1 MPEDGKL
8 VNRPPRLQ
16 PELPVGEIDLPNP
29 PTPASTA
36 GRLGLATTFIP
47 LFTIL
52 GYALVATRG
61 SGSPLLMLP
70 MAFVA
75 IPSSAIGYANWR
87 RIQRVE
93 RDKKERYAKVL
104 ENVRIQMQE
113 AHNKQIVFY
122 QHNYPSPDALLE
134 LVKNNSTRLWERR
147 PADADFGAV
156 RLGRGRLPS
165 TVQLKPPA
173 SETIDAPQWI
183 DAFNLAENFAF
194 VQDAAISLS
203 LREQYAIGISHV
215 ERGQPATSTDPTQR
229 QLVTHF
235 GRALL
240 AHLTVLHAP
249 TDLRVF
255 VAGSAK
261 TQADWAWAGKLPHCA
276 STSSKQ
282 QTSDQLCFSE
292 GQASGFWNRIQL
304 ELERR
309 QIRREAQ
316 TKQSPDE
323 TGKPELITPLLVV
336 FVDVS
341 DTAGSKSLIEE
352 TAAESAIALLLTY
365 GQQLGAA
372 IIFMTP
378 AASAIPSECS
388 VVITL
393 ESNGTE
399 TFFRYAEVGQNT
411 PRYEGLADQLDAARA
426 DRQFATKVE
435 TRAMRTLVGSELP
448 SSLTLLELGTG
459 TTRIEDLKIGENW
472 RESRKPSTRWPEV
485 DIGMMAGRRIRRL
498 VFETNEGDGVHGLI
512 AGTTGSGKS
521 ELLLS
526 LVLGLAIRYDPSI
539 VNFVLVDYKGGTTFQ
554 PLVKLPHTVDLI
566 TNLQGRAGARAFIA
580 IRAELN
586 RRSKLLADARVTNI
600 AAYHEQNLHA
610 KHPLPHLFIIID
622 EFAEMI
628 KDRAEF
634 KTQLESIATTGRALG
649 VHLILATQRP
659 SGVVSGQIDANMK
672 FRICLRVESAE
683 DSRELLGRIDAQLL
697 PKNIAG
703 RAYVRVGGDIN
714 LIQVARVGGAYQGPQ
729 IQAQPLIV
737 WLNRHKTSGVPS
749 MASPQTPV
757 QETLA
762 DVLVRVM
769 EQLADDDKDVH
780 RQPKPWPDPL
790 PERLLLSSLN
800 SAVGRWVEGQRTW
813 GGVDWTTNDALST
826 PVGLVDYPSQ
836 ARQFPLIVDL
846 SADHVVVFG
855 TSGSG
860 KTTFLRTLIMGLAAK
875 HAPNELSIYIL
886 DFGGLGLNVF
896 ADLPHLGDLMTSAD
910 TERVQRLFRRLADV
924 AEERKTLLS
933 QAQVSTLKEYN
944 ASHPNNIQ
952 PGLLL
957 VVDNFAELRDSFAE
971 EVEALISLG
980 RDGRR
985 YGIHMVVCAEQISSL
1000 PSKVY
1005 GLFTGRLALKLAEA
1019 TEYSAVVGRAVT
1031 DNVDIPGRGF
1041 VRSDTHPLEFQTA
1054 LPMGRANGDEISMA
1068 DELANLSELARQMGA
1083 TWEASQGGAQNGQAM
1098 RPEKIATLRP
1108 VIPLDTLFAEQPPL
1122 SGTQTVI
1129 GLFDQNLRPFVFDL
1143 KARGPHFTVIGPPLS
1158 GKTTAL
1164 RTMILAF
1171 ASLYSAQQIKLV
1183 LVDFQRR
1190 LFNYG
1195 GHYRLDHLP
1204 HVLTRPGKLDEP
1216 GGVSEVAELEQVIIA
1231 LQTEFAERRA
1241 VGKQGVPV
1249 VIVID
1254 NYDDVGAVL
1263 SANRPLAV
1271 RMGEMARQ
1279 YGTEGLHF
1287 VVAGS
1292 TTMLRGDEFM
1302 RQVSAPRYGLGLDA
1316 SDSVIGLGG
1325 RMRMSVTVP
1334 ELPPG
1339 RGYLVKSGKVDLIQM
1354 ATPQLPTNT
1363 MEDSLDHWV
1372 IELANNVNV
1381 PADSRVN
1388 S

>member
-1 MPEDGKL
+1 MPEDGKV

-16 PELPVGEIDLPNP
+16 PELPVGDVDLPNP

-52 GYALVATRG
+52 GYALVASRG
-61 SGSPLLMLP
+61 GSPLLMLP

-75 IPSSAIGYANWR
+75 IPSSAIGYMNWR

-93 RDKKERYAKVL
+93 REKKERYANVL
-104 ENVRIQMQE
+104 ENVRGQMQE

-122 QHNYPSPDALLE
+122 QHNYPSPDGLLE
-134 LVKNNSTRLWERR
+134 LVQNNSTRLWERR
-147 PADADFGAV
+147 PTDPDFGAL

-165 TVQLKPPA
+165 TVQLKQPA
-173 SETIDAPQWI
+173 SENIDAPQWI
-183 DAFNLAENFAF
+183 DAFNLATNFAF
-194 VQDAAISLS
+194 VQDAAISVS
-203 LREQYAIGISHV
+203 LHDRHAIGISHV
-215 ERGQPATSTDPTQR
+215 ERGQSANRVAPSR
-229 QLVTHF
+229 LLVTHF

-240 AHLTVLHAP
+240 AHLTILHAP
-249 TDLRVF
+249 SDLRVF
-255 VAGSAK
+255 IAGSAN
-261 TQADWAWAGKLPHCA
+261 TQADWAWAAKLPHCA
-276 STSSKQ
+276 STGSKQ

-292 GQASGFWNRIQL
+292 SQASGFWNRIQL

-309 QIRREAQ
+309 QIRRETQ
-316 TKQSPDE
+316 TKQNPDNNGRAE
-323 TGKPELITPLLVV
+323 PITPLLVV

-341 DTAGSKSLIEE
+341 DTAGGKSLIEE
-352 TAAESAIALLLTY
+352 TAAESAIALLLTF
-365 GQQLGAA
+365 GHELGAA
-372 IIFMTP
+372 IIFMTSV
-378 AASAIPSECS
+378 ARAIPSECS

-393 ESNGTE
+393 ESNGADA
-399 TFFRYAEVGQNT
+399 FFRYAEIGQNT
-411 PRYEGLADQLDAARA
+411 ARYEGLADQLDVARA
-426 DRQFATKVE
+426 EQQFAAKIE

-448 SSLTLLELGTG
+448 GSLTLLELGKNI
-459 TTRIEDLKIGENW
+459 TRIEDLNIRENW
-472 RESRKPSTRWPEV
+472 RESRQPTTRWPEV

-586 RRSKLLADARVTNI
+586 RRSKLLADTRVTNI
-600 AAYHEQNLHA
+600 ATYHEKNLHA
-610 KHPLPHLFIIID
+610 KYPLPHLFIIID

-714 LIQVARVGGAYQGPQ
+714 LMQVARVGGVYQGPQ
-729 IQAQPLIV
+729 IHAQPLIV
-737 WLNRHKTSGVPS
+737 WLNHQKTAGVES
-749 MASPQTPV
+749 MTSLSSTV

-769 EQLADDDKDVH
+769 EQLADDDKEVN

-800 SAVGRWVEGQRTW
+800 SAVGRWVEGQRAW
-813 GGVDWTTNDALST
+813 DGVDWTTNDALST
-826 PVGLVDYPSQ
+826 QVGVVDYPSQ

-846 SADHVVVFG
+846 SADHIVVFG

-860 KTTFLRTLIMGLAAK
+860 KTTFLRTLILGLVAK

-924 AEERKTLLS
+924 SEERKTLLS

-944 ASHPNNIQ
+944 ASHPDNIQ
-952 PGLLL
+952 PALLL
-957 VVDNFAELRDSFAE
+957 VVDNFAELRDNFSD

-985 YGIHMVVCAEQISSL
+985 YGIHLVVCAEQISSL

-1019 TEYSAVVGRAVT
+1019 TEYSAVVGRAMT

-1083 TWEASQGGAQNGQAM
+1083 AWEGAQTGIMNGRGL
-1098 RPEKIATLRP
+1098 RPERIETLRS
-1108 VIPLDTLFAEQPPL
+1108 VIPLDTLFANGPTL
-1122 SGTQTVI
+1122 SGTQTII

-1164 RTMILAF
+1164 RTQILAF
-1171 ASLYSAQQIKLV
+1171 ASLYDAQQIKLV

-1195 GHYRLDHLP
+1195 GRYRLDHLP
-1204 HVLTRPGKLDEP
+1204 HVVPRPGKPDEA
-1216 GGVSEVAELEQVIIA
+1216 GGISEVAELEQLMIA

-1241 VGKQGVPV
+1241 ASKHGVPV
-1249 VIVID
+1249 VVLID
-1254 NYDDVGAVL
+1254 NYDDVSAVL
-1263 SANRPLAV
+1263 SANRPLAT

-1292 TTMLRGDEFM
+1292 TTMLRGDDFI

-1316 SDSVIGLGG
+1316 SDSVIALGG
-1325 RMRMSVTVP
+1325 RMRMSGTVP

-1372 IELANNVNV
+1372 SQLTDYVDV
-1381 PADSRVN
+1381 PAESHAN